1 MNRRERREQ
10 TARIVDA
17 ARKQLGYHAQ
27 PQKRNGF
34 APARYDGHE
43 WNGAFVQRVLRDAF
57 DGEPEVSFLSTVT
70 ALSYYA
76 ARNRLYRKPRVGDIV
91 FYTFSADPG
100 EWDRQPH
107 IGVVTEL
114 RPDGFRAIE
123 GQTFS
128 GKPQGIQ
135 LADGVHERDRFT
147 ADILAVVRPVPARTV
162 TVSGEPARI
171 RMSYFDS
178 NGKTVARAVETVQLA
193 LNRART
199 AWTFNR
205 GKRDGLFRS
214 AFGAYSRENGHVE
227 NRGELTVSALR
238 TLGSETG
245 VFEVDNNG

>member
-1 MNRRERREQ
+1 MNRRERRAQAE
-10 TARIVDA
+10 RIVDA

-43 WNGAFVQRVLRDAF
+43 WNGAFVQHVLRDAF

-70 ALSYYA
+70 ALSYFA

-135 LADGVHERDRFT
+135 LADGVHERDRHVS
-147 ADILAVVRPVPARTV
+147 DILAVVRPVPARTV
-162 TVSGEPARI
+162 TAANGEPARLK
-171 RMSYFDS
+171 MSYFDS

-199 AWTFNR
+199 AWSFNR
-205 GKRDGLFRS
+205 GKRDSLFRS

-227 NRGELTVSALR
+227 NRGELTAPTLR
-238 TLGSETG
+238 TLGAETG
-245 VFEVDNNG
+245 VFELE